1 MARNLFGPMGAFSNS
16 APATTAPQTQSNQP
30 KSSEPDVF
38 GIARKYRIPPN
49 IIIALQERGEDPEK
63 AAQSII
69 AGLDAGKSF
78 EDIVPKAVRIRASDI
93 ADEIE
98 GITPEG
104 GMGKALGV
112 GIDVVQQGFGS
123 ALEGAGRSLGIDSLE
138 RYGARVAEDNAAEA
152 ASGARGLTGLGDVD
166 GVGSAASYASE
177 TLAQQVPQLATSLGP
192 VAAGAA
198 IGSVVP
204 GIGTA
209 LGAGVGLGV
218 AGIGNIAQFY
228 GMNRERQKEANPGEE
243 VNELAA
249 FGTAIPQAA
258 TDLASDVLIAT
269 PLGLGPKALQTGNMA
284 MRALKGAGAG
294 VAVEAPTEVL
304 QQGMERA
311 QAGLPIAN
319 ADAGREYLESAV
331 AGGLVGGTVGGV
343 RGALSRPVEADVQPP
358 AADPLAQTPAAP
370 LALPAPTNGG
380 TLFLPNPGG
389 DGSAAG
395 QNAAPNMAPPGGI
408 GAAFDEPEGPL
419 TRAAKS
425 APDMTPQAAPAP
437 LFPDMKPGAKIVLA
451 DPETGELVDATF
463 QREENGVP
471 IVRINGQ
478 EQPVPPEIFDI
489 AMNEGMKA
497 MESAKGAKG
506 SLAAAAK
513 PKAPRPQAPE
523 PELDDL
529 PLEQAIARLNDVND
543 RIRVMARPSKKVLE
557 TRDKLTEIIARKQ
570 GEANAQGATDGT
582 PPTDGMA
589 GGQSL
594 GTIPRSDAAGSGP
607 DQVAPVQTAPVSP
620 APVGSGGEGLA
631 GATGGTEQGEALTPS
646 PVEQPGS
653 WIVKNKETGEAVTE
667 LFDPKQVEALNT
679 AKYEAVPAKEYLEG
693 LNAPQAEKPRAPVAP
708 ITTPPSE
715 RMQPDL
721 LGGQAVSEEDMAAKE
736 RRRREWGRYLAIA
749 EGGKSND
756 DMQLEGRDI
765 LIRPGFT
772 VIRAKNGQRSDLD
785 YRLDTNGMSRDDIA
799 AAMRGALRELDR
811 VSPLPAPEPARPV
824 AAQIAEAAASAEPNP
839 TEAQKEA
846 GNYRKG
852 HQNWRGLGLTFET
865 AEGETRTG
873 KGPDGKEWSVKMPAH
888 YGYLKR
894 TEGADGENLDFYMGP
909 NTDSDSVFVVDQ
921 VDAETGRFDEHKIIF
936 GTDNQLQAAELY
948 AAGFSDGKGPQ
959 RMGAI
964 TQLTMEQFKNA
975 LRNADWQLPTS
986 IAGQDT
992 GRGPVYASGFLDRF
1006 RGKLR
1011 EAPSYLKNGKAKRT
1025 WEEGWTAAN
1034 KHPMA
1039 PALPGSEAATGP
1051 STLQIKNLR
1060 TGKTSEIEGQSSQPT
1075 APQKGGWK
1083 QIGTN
1088 ARGKP
1093 LLEDERGVR
1102 AYSEGGI
1109 RVSES
1114 VGVVPGGGITIDKDK
1129 RGRDYLTQEEW
1140 DAKNP
1145 PQSAPTG
1152 PRILV
1157 NVVGPDGLTDAERK
1171 AGKEPYNK
1179 PTKAER
1185 IEEEAE
1191 KAVAYLTQQ
1200 IDREKNKARDA
1211 RSGGNSSKAAIHDAN
1226 LRRMRMNIWKAEAAI
1241 KEALQQGQFAPFAA
1255 SEADFPLA
1263 AAQLRSAIGRIAP
1276 MEDDT
1281 APASPATPDGSAFE
1295 AVGMVKGKSTA
1306 EDAWFRKQ
1314 AEQGGVATYKAR
1326 AVASGWKLT
1335 RDFQPGNDVT
1345 APPTRQLGTVAT
1357 TADAIAQLRENGM
1370 RTGVPEEADTG
1381 PAQTP
1386 KQPAPA
1392 AKPAQTGILS
1402 ALSEEKQKRVAEL
1415 QAMLAAKVRNQTS
1428 SGVDPEYLT
1437 LGGELVALYVEAGVK
1452 KFGQMLRDFAAS
1464 TGLSMREAQAPMRV
1478 AYNHVRDTMD
1488 LDGED
1493 ISEFD
1498 TADQVMSEIRA
1509 AIAEESAAQTGES
1522 PVSPQAEDGG
1532 NVAPDPNTTEGGTNE
1547 LPARTDRTGELGEGG
1562 KREDGGRKPLQ
1573 SGQSDG
1579 NRDEGDVA
1587 GEQAGPVS
1595 GNAGTGRTRRSG
1607 ARSALANDRTG
1618 EADGARGLES
1628 IGRMDGSLPRTDDAG
1643 RLTAKGRSNYVISD
1657 PEALFG
1663 GTPKKRFAK
1672 NKAAIEA
1679 FQRVTE
1685 QNREPTQEELDA
1697 MASYIGWGSFGQ
1709 ELFQGTWERP
1719 IYRDG
1724 WREENDWLRA
1734 HLGPEEWKAAQ
1745 NSIIN
1750 AHYTDPPTVQAMWRM
1765 AEQMGFKGG
1774 RVLEPSMGIG
1784 NFFGMMPQHIA
1795 KNSDLTGIELD
1806 RLTGGMA
1813 KLLYPR
1819 ANVQI
1824 MGYEQS
1830 KTPDNFYDLVIG
1842 NWPFADFE
1850 VPDRRY
1856 MKLQPNL
1863 HDYFFVKALD
1873 QVRPGGLVMGIT
1885 SAGTM
1890 DKQGR
1895 VIRNHLAK
1903 NAELVASFRL
1913 PSGAFEQ
1920 YAGTK
1925 VVTDLIVLRKREAP
1939 VLDVS
1944 DAGWTQTQM
1953 IDTPAGTEIRVNE
1966 YYAKD
1971 RFKVLGTLNYGSGTT
1986 YGRAAMIVDR
1996 PADLMQRLE
2005 KLHEQLPRDA
2015 YTPIVRGN
2023 EPRFIA
2029 NNTTDPQRSLV
2040 ERDGELYQVLG
2051 DRLVKLED
2059 LVNYRVKD
2067 QKKAAEREAQFRGV
2081 IDLRKKMGAVLD
2093 ADRDGLEDADTKR
2106 AALKKAYQAFVKA
2119 HGPIRQS
2126 YAIDIMHRVLK
2137 DPGAAKVK
2145 ALETPDGK
2153 PAAIME
2159 RATTRAIRSL
2169 DNPTISDAFILA
2181 RNEST
2186 IIDLD
2191 RVANLANR
2199 PKDEVTA
2206 SLLESKAIYR
2216 TPGGGFEAS
2225 DVYLSGNVR
2234 QKLKDALA
2242 AKEAGEDMD
2251 ASIEALRGVVPP
2263 DVPYFNIEAK
2273 LGAMW
2278 IPSDVYRAYLGER
2291 FGLPERAQ
2299 EDINIR
2305 YSAGAWRVEFPSGFD
2320 SRAEVQAI
2328 TGGDVRAKQFISYAL
2343 NNQTITVKRR
2353 DSEGNEYKDEAAS
2366 ERANQL
2372 ASELR
2377 QNFSEWVWKEPE
2389 RRSNLESAYNDAM
2402 NAIATPSYD
2411 GSFMD
2416 FAGMSLTRGD
2426 KPFNL
2431 RAHQS
2436 NAIWRGVLNGR
2447 GIYAHEVGT
2456 GKTITMAGLAVESR
2470 RYGVAR
2476 KPLIIA
2482 HNANS
2487 RSVFNEIQETY
2498 PGGKFLYVDNL
2509 APDEI
2514 DATLNMI
2521 ATDDW
2526 DGIVIPHS
2534 LIDRMALKEETLMA
2548 MAADEIAQY
2557 EQEALSAAREDD
2569 ASLTLD
2575 MMDDEDAMKKV
2586 RSVTAKQLV
2595 KARNQIIAKIKK
2607 QALQSSKENAV
2618 TFEDLGIDMVIVDE
2632 AHEFKK
2638 PPVATRM
2645 TVRGLQKQ
2653 VSSRSLQ
2660 LRFLTDYVKGNRG
2673 GKGVHVF
2680 TGTPITNT
2688 LTEIYHQMRYVMDDV
2703 MRQSDVN
2710 EWDGFFNTFA
2720 ASVPDVEL
2728 TAAGDY
2734 ESVERLSAF
2743 VNVAELRRM
2752 AGQYMDIV
2760 FADDMPEFKP
2770 RPTKSGKTAE
2780 SKDLTDEERDELL
2793 NGRMEQPEGRPYK
2806 KVIHDIAEMDPYQ
2819 RAVLEEQVGYARS
2832 FRAADGK
2839 TRMAI
2844 MRRGGP
2850 DAPIVFNA
2858 VPTRAGLDVR
2868 LHQNDAPDNPNSKAS
2883 RAVRNVARIYRED
2896 PRTTQVIFMDEGYS
2910 DSSTKAVK
2918 NADGEK
2924 IGTQKIERFNLAKDI
2939 RDRLISEGISPDQI
2953 AIVDGGV
2960 SKEKRAEIAQ
2970 KMNRLEIRVVIGLT
2984 QTLGVGVN
2992 MQENLRAMHHL
3003 DAPWMP
3009 GDLEQRNGRGHRQGN
3024 KWNTVLEYRYLTEG
3038 LDGRRWQVLSIKDR
3052 FIKAFLK
3059 ADANLRVIEGD
3070 ATDDATSMSADD
3082 LAQTL
3087 SEAAGDPRIFQ
3098 VKKLEKDIER
3108 LQRRERIHGEGI
3120 VDAKRSIRR
3129 LESLIPASEQRLENL
3144 RRDLAKFEA
3153 AREAGFSA
3161 TINGKAYDER
3171 EAAQAA
3177 FDAVVVKMKT
3187 TDREKF
3193 NYRDWLNIGV
3203 TVQGFDIKA
3212 KRASYDDFYFAIDH
3226 EGWNEIDTLGKPS
3239 IASVESGL
3247 RRFASGIERV
3257 EAQIA
3262 QDRAS
3267 IARLNVA
3274 MEQPFQ
3280 QAGALAAKRTQLADI
3295 QADMKANPVAPPS
3308 WLRQGAPIDS
3318 LVYVDGKPRAVT
3330 GHRWTDEGWFVLTEQ
3345 GPVDY
3350 LAATDE
3356 SGIAVFDERPFR
3368 APEVNEGAK
3377 LRTGDDAAAMEMRE
3391 DRAPVATLT
3400 GDELGRKAEAW
3411 YRDNLLGQSVVNEA
3425 SGMKI
3430 RFTKAGAKKLSG
3442 RKGDVLYRVVP
3453 ALRDVIAKGVVTS
3466 VSPETKGRQNIK
3478 AWHAISAAV
3487 IVDGKPRDVIAHVM
3501 ETTDGNFHYDLSRDM
3516 SDGARFMREGADTS
3530 ITDSRYGVEDSPVD
3544 LNLEFAPAS
3553 RKEDAAIGGDDL
3565 RVMAR
3570 DLNAMP
3576 EIAAMGGRVPVR
3588 VVSDLVSHVT
3598 GNPILGRFNAGRSD
3612 IEVRAGGDAKG
3623 VMRHEVIHALRSERL
3638 WGKPFGLFTAP
3649 EWRELARM
3657 AKQQPEIVASVRK
3670 RYAEKPP
3677 EVQTEEMVAEL
3688 YRLWAANRDG
3698 YGAVER
3704 ALLKIEGFLTALA
3717 NALRGRG
3724 FVSAARTMDQIASG
3738 RIGGR
3743 GPEGPGGG
3751 RRGRDAEMRPEGG
3764 QPLLSGAVL
3773 GQVRAD
3779 LQTAG
3784 RVDPAYPLARIPEVL
3799 ARLGIENA
3807 PLVVRKSVLNKA
3819 MGKHQLSLD
3828 EAVRAIEGLANPVMV
3843 FDSETVS
3850 GAFVSLVDVGN
3861 DKSVVVAVHPDGEVG
3876 RMAVSYVA
3884 SIHKKDNPSAVLRWV
3899 NDGLVRYM
3907 NKESAGAWFQ
3917 SRRLQLPREGIKHQ
3931 RGIRILQHR
3940 DVFKD
3945 DDAGGMEMRALPGTV
3960 RAKFDGLIG
3969 FNHWR
3974 KPGEFV
3980 SDVLTDA
3987 MANGRWSLLGLVP
4000 GRPLFTELGKKL
4012 PSAQKFVDSKQQM
4025 DAERNE
4031 WHVRAAAVIDKWTSA
4046 HRKMPAEIQK
4056 MHDLMFRVTISGVD
4070 PTRPD
4075 EWEAKNPDIAKAREE
4090 VEKKGDRASAKA
4102 KRRVAEADNRAKSYD
4117 IMRAEFAALPQEAQD
4132 IFKSALQELV
4142 DLDKAGLDA
4151 LEKSIKDNAGLAL
4164 KRAEREYRK
4173 DMARIRDQG
4182 LEGDDLAEA
4191 EDKARTRLE
4200 KARARFSAGE
4210 MGETLQSLRKQFES
4224 ARLQGPYFPLFR
4236 SGKYFV
4242 AARDTD
4248 GVMVS
4253 FQMMDSVQKQRAAA
4267 AQLAEAF
4274 PAAKVTSGLSA
4285 DRDSLRE
4292 VVDPRFVADVESLL
4306 ADSGASEGLMDA
4318 VWQRYL
4324 QTMPEQSLR
4333 TSALHRK
4340 AVPGYNQDALRA
4352 FAHHMFHGAHQTMR
4366 LKYAAELETS
4376 IIDAMDQAALADDRN
4391 RAEAVVQEMARRKDW
4406 VLAPQNAPW
4415 VSWASGLTFLWYL
4428 GVSPAAALVNISQ
4441 TTIMGPAIIKAKFRG
4456 VTVSRA
4462 LRELTRASNDFA
4474 RGQGVS
4480 WKDTWSAENAPGLTE
4495 DERAAIREG
4504 YRQGTID
4511 KTQSHDTT
4519 SVAESGVEY
4528 NSAREKIMRAIGFF
4542 YHHAERFNR
4551 EVTFLA
4557 AYRLARDEGLDFTA
4571 ATEKAK
4577 AVTWDTHFS
4586 YVNSDRPRFMQGD
4599 IEKVIFTFRQFS
4611 VNLIWRLWRDTHQSF
4626 NGSTPEERA
4635 EARTQVIGITLSMFA
4650 HAGIKG
4656 VWGYGMLM
4664 ALMALFLPGDREDHE
4679 EWLEK
4684 ALIKEGDDIGT
4695 AAWNFAM
4702 GSVLNGVPGQL
4713 TGIAL
4718 SERIG
4723 SPDLWFRTPD
4733 SDLEGQDLAMH
4744 YLRGL
4749 AGPTFGI
4756 GEGLF
4761 RAASFAGQGEL
4772 VRGVEAATPKFLRD
4786 LIRTGRFATE
4796 GVTTIKGD
4804 DILESMSPWELAMQA
4819 NGFTPA
4825 RLDAAYQDRGYLYL
4839 VQDRIES
4846 ERRKIHRAAT
4856 DALSDGKPI
4865 PPEVLEQV
4873 NDFNRRY
4880 PFFAINGES
4889 IRRSYRARIQ
4899 SAERTVGGA
4908 NLNPKLDTY
4917 LRELLAPGY
4926 R

>member
-123 ALEGAGRSLGIDSLE
+123 ALEGSGRSLGIDSLE

-343 RGALSRPVEADVQPP
+343 RGALSRPVEDEVQPP

-489 AMNEGMKA
+489 AVNEGMKA
-497 MESAKGAKG
+497 MESARGAKG

-529 PLEQAIARLNDVND
+529 PLEQAIARLNDVNE

-557 TRDKLTEIIARKQ
+557 TREKLTEIIARKQ

-594 GTIPRSDAAGSGP
+594 GEIAGGNTAGSRP
-607 DQVAPVQTAPVSP
+607 DQVAPVQAAPVSS

-631 GATGGTEQGEALTPS
+631 GATGGAEPSQALTPPDQFDADMTDDMIAVRAAIRDGK
-646 PVEQPGS
+646 PVTRDGEQVSIG
-653 WIVKNKETGEAVTE
+653 GVTVNAQDYE
-667 LFDPKQVEALNT
+667 DQV
-679 AKYEAVPAKEYLEG
+679 AKV
-693 LNAPQAEKPRAPVAP
+693 AEEDGFRDTMRGAINEKLSGQTQPRAPVAP

-785 YRLDTNGMSRDDIA
+785 YRLDTTGMSRDDIA

-936 GTDNQLQAAELY
+936 GADNQLQAAELY

-975 LRNADWQLPTS
+975 LRNSDWNLPTS
-986 IAGQDT
+986 VARQDT
-992 GRGPVYASGFLDRF
+992 GRGPIYASGFLDRF

-1060 TGKTSEIEGQSSQPT
+1060 TGKTSEIEGQSSQP
-1075 APQKGGWK
+1075 ASPQKGGWK

-1093 LLEDERGVR
+1093 LFEDERGVR
-1102 AYSEGGI
+1102 SYTEGGV

-1114 VGVVPGGGITIDKDK
+1114 VGVVPGGGITIEKEK

-1179 PTKAER
+1179 PRKAER

-1200 IDREKNKARDA
+1200 IEREKNKARDA
-1211 RSGGNSSKAAIHDAN
+1211 RSRGDSSKAAIHDVN
-1226 LRRMRMNIWKAEAAI
+1226 LRRLRMNIFKAEAAI

-1314 AEQGGVATYKAR
+1314 AEQGGIAIYKAR

-1386 KQPAPA
+1386 KQPAPPTNPIQAADSVLRANVPAPPLAAMVNNAAGQKA
-1392 AKPAQTGILS
+1392 AKGWWQSLTDNQRFIARTFGMNGVEGKTAENWWNESDTGQQGEVLSRTMDAHGSASPERQNSFSTEKTDTSKSDVRPAQTGILS

-1452 KFGQMLRDFAAS
+1452 KFGQMLKDFAES

-1493 ISEFD
+1493 VSDFD
-1498 TADQVMSEIRA
+1498 TADQVMAEIRA
-1509 AIAEESAAQTGES
+1509 AIAAEAPKLAAQESPEARAEQVRAEAQTRDWWNNGIAPATRPILLKDMGLFEGQEESIGARKWDALSEGQRAQIVAATEEMRRKRAEEKEAEEVARAERQRIKDEANAAEKARKEEADLRASVSPLSSIKGGTANAVVKFGDASRLFDVGNHVGHGQFFMERGIDPAFDQAVVQAGPKPIASSESVARLLAAAGKGREPIEWRFVRNSRDGGKDVWRPTAVVGRWDNSSSAGKKMEWVAVNPLIHNYLERKGLVLTAGGDMGILAIRRKNGELVGAAAPIS
-1522 PVSPQAEDGG
+1522 LNGLTNLAQQDAIANPDPEAPPAATDQSRAARSQAEAKPKVIDRDTDLRGVAFAVTNANGDLVTSGSNPALADLTDTNRAGYFMDMADQAGGALFVGPIAGVQADTEIADRIFGMTWEELQRRQQGAGVSRPVRSKMPEGAVEVYRAAPQAEAEAAQAQDAPTKPKRQTPKQAREQQIARLREYFRPGNIVRSYGGADRVISFNEKPDGDWDVTVQSVVQENGEWVNNPSDNRIRTHSTTPNDRELARGPIQAAPTAAEAFDAAAAEADPDPTPAQAEAGNYRKGHHAWNGLDLTIETERLQERRGFDADG
-1532 NVAPDPNTTEGGTNE
+1532 NVAWSVKMPAHYGYIKRTTG
-1547 LPARTDRTGELGEGG
+1547 AD
-1562 KREDGGRKPLQ
+1562 
-1573 SGQSDG
+1573 S
-1579 NRDEGDVA
+1579 
-1587 GEQAGPVS
+1587 EQV
-1595 GNAGTGRTRRSG
+1595 
-1607 ARSALANDRTG
+1607 DFY
-1618 EADGARGLES
+1618 
-1628 IGRMDGSLPRTDDAG
+1628 M
-1643 RLTAKGRSNYVISD
+1643 
-1657 PEALFG
+1657 
-1663 GTPKKRFAK
+1663 
-1672 NKAAIEA
+1672 
-1679 FQRVTE
+1679 
-1685 QNREPTQEELDA
+1685 
-1697 MASYIGWGSFGQ
+1697 
-1709 ELFQGTWERP
+1709 
-1719 IYRDG
+1719 
-1724 WREENDWLRA
+1724 
-1734 HLGPEEWKAAQ
+1734 GPE
-1745 NSIIN
+1745 
-1750 AHYTDPPTVQAMWRM
+1750 
-1765 AEQMGFKGG
+1765 
-1774 RVLEPSMGIG
+1774 
-1784 NFFGMMPQHIA
+1784 
-1795 KNSDLTGIELD
+1795 
-1806 RLTGGMA
+1806 
-1813 KLLYPR
+1813 
-1819 ANVQI
+1819 
-1824 MGYEQS
+1824 
-1830 KTPDNFYDLVIG
+1830 PD
-1842 NWPFADFE
+1842 
-1850 VPDRRY
+1850 
-1856 MKLQPNL
+1856 
-1863 HDYFFVKALD
+1863 
-1873 QVRPGGLVMGIT
+1873 
-1885 SAGTM
+1885 
-1890 DKQGR
+1890 
-1895 VIRNHLAK
+1895 
-1903 NAELVASFRL
+1903 
-1913 PSGAFEQ
+1913 
-1920 YAGTK
+1920 
-1925 VVTDLIVLRKREAP
+1925 
-1939 VLDVS
+1939 
-1944 DAGWTQTQM
+1944 
-1953 IDTPAGTEIRVNE
+1953 
-1966 YYAKD
+1966 
-1971 RFKVLGTLNYGSGTT
+1971 
-1986 YGRAAMIVDR
+1986 
-1996 PADLMQRLE
+1996 
-2005 KLHEQLPRDA
+2005 
-2015 YTPIVRGN
+2015 
-2023 EPRFIA
+2023 
-2029 NNTTDPQRSLV
+2029 
-2040 ERDGELYQVLG
+2040 
-2051 DRLVKLED
+2051 
-2059 LVNYRVKD
+2059 
-2067 QKKAAEREAQFRGV
+2067 
-2081 IDLRKKMGAVLD
+2081 
-2093 ADRDGLEDADTKR
+2093 
-2106 AALKKAYQAFVKA
+2106 
-2119 HGPIRQS
+2119 
-2126 YAIDIMHRVLK
+2126 
-2137 DPGAAKVK
+2137 
-2145 ALETPDGK
+2145 
-2153 PAAIME
+2153 
-2159 RATTRAIRSL
+2159 
-2169 DNPTISDAFILA
+2169 
-2181 RNEST
+2181 
-2186 IIDLD
+2186 
-2191 RVANLANR
+2191 
-2199 PKDEVTA
+2199 
-2206 SLLESKAIYR
+2206 
-2216 TPGGGFEAS
+2216 S
-2225 DVYLSGNVR
+2225 DVV
-2234 QKLKDALA
+2234 
-2242 AKEAGEDMD
+2242 
-2251 ASIEALRGVVPP
+2251 
-2263 DVPYFNIEAK
+2263 
-2273 LGAMW
+2273 
-2278 IPSDVYRAYLGER
+2278 
-2291 FGLPERAQ
+2291 
-2299 EDINIR
+2299 
-2305 YSAGAWRVEFPSGFD
+2305 
-2320 SRAEVQAI
+2320 
-2328 TGGDVRAKQFISYAL
+2328 
-2343 NNQTITVKRR
+2343 
-2353 DSEGNEYKDEAAS
+2353 
-2366 ERANQL
+2366 
-2372 ASELR
+2372 
-2377 QNFSEWVWKEPE
+2377 
-2389 RRSNLESAYNDAM
+2389 
-2402 NAIATPSYD
+2402 
-2411 GSFMD
+2411 
-2416 FAGMSLTRGD
+2416 
-2426 KPFNL
+2426 
-2431 RAHQS
+2431 
-2436 NAIWRGVLNGR
+2436 
-2447 GIYAHEVGT
+2447 
-2456 GKTITMAGLAVESR
+2456 
-2470 RYGVAR
+2470 
-2476 KPLIIA
+2476 
-2482 HNANS
+2482 
-2487 RSVFNEIQETY
+2487 
-2498 PGGKFLYVDNL
+2498 
-2509 APDEI
+2509 
-2514 DATLNMI
+2514 
-2521 ATDDW
+2521 
-2526 DGIVIPHS
+2526 
-2534 LIDRMALKEETLMA
+2534 
-2548 MAADEIAQY
+2548 
-2557 EQEALSAAREDD
+2557 
-2569 ASLTLD
+2569 
-2575 MMDDEDAMKKV
+2575 
-2586 RSVTAKQLV
+2586 
-2595 KARNQIIAKIKK
+2595 
-2607 QALQSSKENAV
+2607 
-2618 TFEDLGIDMVIVDE
+2618 VIVDQVDAE
-2632 AHEFKK
+2632 TGAFDEHKTMLGFRNRKAALDTYVLGFSDGKGKDRLGAHKVMTVAEFKEW
-2638 PPVATRM
+2638 
-2645 TVRGLQKQ
+2645 LE
-2653 VSSRSLQ
+2653 
-2660 LRFLTDYVKGNRG
+2660 
-2673 GKGVHVF
+2673 
-2680 TGTPITNT
+2680 TG
-2688 LTEIYHQMRYVMDDV
+2688 
-2703 MRQSDVN
+2703 
-2710 EWDGFFNTFA
+2710 
-2720 ASVPDVEL
+2720 
-2728 TAAGDY
+2728 
-2734 ESVERLSAF
+2734 
-2743 VNVAELRRM
+2743 
-2752 AGQYMDIV
+2752 
-2760 FADDMPEFKP
+2760 
-2770 RPTKSGKTAE
+2770 
-2780 SKDLTDEERDELL
+2780 DLTK
-2793 NGRMEQPEGRPYK
+2793 P
-2806 KVIHDIAEMDPYQ
+2806 
-2819 RAVLEEQVGYARS
+2819 
-2832 FRAADGK
+2832 
-2839 TRMAI
+2839 
-2844 MRRGGP
+2844 
-2850 DAPIVFNA
+2850 
-2858 VPTRAGLDVR
+2858 VR
-2868 LHQNDAPDNPNSKAS
+2868 LGQAEATAKTGK
-2883 RAVRNVARIYRED
+2883 IED
-2896 PRTTQVIFMDEGYS
+2896 F
-2910 DSSTKAVK
+2910 
-2918 NADGEK
+2918 GEK
-2924 IGTQKIERFNLAKDI
+2924 IGGARKDVWGGFKDRMDDAANLDVAAEPLSKSWPEPDYEKLIESGIEPWTVAFIRAAREEIPRKPSKGWKVKGWAENVVTLRGLAMRLMKGEISQERVIQSLSANLRLDQRLGTKIEAYMAVGHAKSLKDMTFGTATYSVLNGQRFNPS
-2939 RDRLISEGISPDQI
+2939 RTFWE
-2953 AIVDGGV
+2953 V
-2960 SKEKRAEIAQ
+2960 SKE
-2970 KMNRLEIRVVIGLT
+2970 
-2984 QTLGVGVN
+2984 
-2992 MQENLRAMHHL
+2992 
-3003 DAPWMP
+3003 
-3009 GDLEQRNGRGHRQGN
+3009 
-3024 KWNTVLEYRYLTEG
+3024 
-3038 LDGRRWQVLSIKDR
+3038 
-3052 FIKAFLK
+3052 
-3059 ADANLRVIEGD
+3059 
-3070 ATDDATSMSADD
+3070 
-3082 LAQTL
+3082 
-3087 SEAAGDPRIFQ
+3087 
-3098 VKKLEKDIER
+3098 
-3108 LQRRERIHGEGI
+3108 
-3120 VDAKRSIRR
+3120 AK
-3129 LESLIPASEQRLENL
+3129 
-3144 RRDLAKFEA
+3144 
-3153 AREAGFSA
+3153 A
-3161 TINGKAYDER
+3161 TIFNNMPRVLVRADTKAE
-3171 EAAQAA
+3171 
-3177 FDAVVVKMKT
+3177 
-3187 TDREKF
+3187 
-3193 NYRDWLNIGV
+3193 L
-3203 TVQGFDIKA
+3203 
-3212 KRASYDDFYFAIDH
+3212 
-3226 EGWNEIDTLGKPS
+3226 
-3239 IASVESGL
+3239 L
-3247 RRFASGIERV
+3247 RRFTELHAQLDEGGQKRGSKDKGTKFLIYRMRNAEAPEYRIGVKIGRNYIDLRSGIADVAEARRIVAEESEQLQTQLDEMRDIPNERRDENAPRIGVDHRNGADVTPEQFAEAFGFKGV
-3257 EAQIA
+3257 EFGNWVEQSRRQ
-3262 QDRAS
+3262 QD
-3267 IARLNVA
+3267 LNESFDA
-3274 MEQPFQ
+3274 LMD
-3280 QAGALAAKRTQLADI
+3280 LAAILDIPPRAISLNGTLGLAFGARGKGGKNPAAAHYEPGKVVINLTKRAGRGSLAHEWFHALDNYFARKRQPMRGNYITDNNAPGGQLTDGVRPETIEAFRAVKRAIMATELPDRSKRLDKLRTEPYFGTGI
-3295 QADMKANPVAPPS
+3295 EMHARAFESYVIAKLEDQNASNDYLANTVSGVSWSMLADMKG
-3308 WLRQGAPIDS
+3308 LGDS
-3318 LVYVDGKPRAVT
+3318 YPYLKP
-3330 GHRWTDEGWFVLTEQ
+3330 EEI
-3345 GPVDY
+3345 
-3350 LAATDE
+3350 E
-3356 SGIAVFDERPFR
+3356 SVRPAFDELFR
-3368 APEVNEGAK
+3368 IMERRETDRGVA
-3377 LRTGDDAAAMEMRE
+3377 LEMRE
-3391 DRAPVATLT
+3391 DSAPVATLT
-3400 GDELGRKAEAW
+3400 GDELGRWEDIRQLGRKAEAW
-3411 YRDNLLGQSVVNEA
+3411 YRDNLVGQTVTNEA
-3425 SGMKI
+3425 TGMEIKFDTI
-3430 RFTKAGAKKLSG
+3430 GANKVGG
-3442 RKGDVLYRVVP
+3442 RKGDILYRSVP
-3453 ALRDVIAKGVVTS
+3453 ALREMLRGGVLLS
-3466 VSPETKGRQNIK
+3466 SERDNRGRPDIK
-3478 AWHAISAAV
+3478 AVHKFGATVSLAGENYALIATVREKA
-3487 IVDGKPRDVIAHVM
+3487 DGS
-3501 ETTDGNFHYDLSRDM
+3501 FHYDLSRNVDEAQQ
-3516 SDGARFMREGADTS
+3516 GREARAAVRVGDAQVRGSALEG
-3530 ITDSRYGVEDSPVD
+3530 GPVD

-3553 RKEDAAIGGDDL
+3553 RKGDAAIGGADL
-3565 RVMAR
+3565 RAMAA

-3588 VVSDLVSHVT
+3588 VVSDLVSLTT

-3698 YGAVER
+3698 YGAVEK
-3704 ALLKIEGFLTALA
+3704 ALLKVEGFLTALA

-3724 FVSAARTMDQIASG
+3724 FVSAARTMEQIASG

-3743 GPEGPGGG
+3743 GPDGPGGG
-3751 RRGRDAEMRPEGG
+3751 RRGRDAEMRPEGR

-3807 PLVVRKSVLNKA
+3807 PLVVRKSVFNKA

-3960 RAKFDGLIG
+3960 RGKFDGLIG

-4031 WHVRAAAVIDKWTSA
+4031 WHVRAAGVIDKWTSA

-4908 NLNPKLDTY
+4908 NLNPKLDAY